1 MLELRDHNGALIF
14 SNNDWQ
20 DDPTQA
26 AEITAAGLA
35 PSNNLESA
43 IAETL
48 PPGLYTALLVGVNNG
63 TGNGLVEVYDLG
75 GGP

>member
-1 MLELRDHNGALIF
+1 MRSDD
-14 SNNDWQ
+14 DWQ

-26 AEITAAGLA
+26 ATIAAAGLA
-35 PSNNLESA
+35 PSNAKESA

-48 PPGLYTALLVGVNNG
+48 APGMYTAILAGKNNG
-63 TGNGLVEVYDLG
+63 TGVGLVEVYDR